1 MRGLDPR
8 IHRLGRSILRS
19 EMDRRVKPGDD
30 ARSERAQARLAQLR
44 GVPKDWRSSA
54 SAAMGG
60 WRGEATKHSWR
71 EPVRLEIFV
80 TEYERWE
87 ARYANPDYA
96 FGKEANYFL
105 QSCKSLLPPS
115 GRALAVADGE
125 GRNGVWLA
133 EQGLDVVSIDF
144 SPSAQ
149 RKAKALAAERHVKVA
164 FELVDVHNWNYPEA
178 DFDVVVEI
186 FTQFSSPAERVLK
199 WSGMKRSL
207 KSGGLLI
214 IQGYTPK
221 QLEYGTGGPKQ
232 IENLYTRVM
241 LERAFAEFRILKIV
255 EEECEIHEGTSHG
268 GMSAVI
274 NLTATKA

>member
-1 MRGLDPR
+1 SGSAPTVQP
-8 IHRLGRSILRS
+8 
-19 EMDRRVKPGDD
+19 E
-30 ARSERAQARLAQLR
+30 ARSAGFRKA
-44 GVPKDWRSSA
+44 
-54 SAAMGG
+54 
-60 WRGEATKHSWR
+60 
-71 EPVRLEIFV
+71 V
-80 TEYERWE
+80 TDFDRWE
-87 ARYANPDYA
+87 TRFAVPEYVFGTEPNA
-96 FGKEANYFL
+96 FLAAQKP
-105 QSCKSLLPPS
+105 LLPKR

-178 DFDVVVEI
+178 EFDVVVEI

-199 WSGMKRSL
+199 WSSMKRSL

-232 IENLYTRVM
+232 IENLYTRAM
-241 LERAFAEFRILKIV
+241 LERAFSEFRTLRI
-255 EEECEIHEGTSHG
+255 
-268 GMSAVI
+268 
-274 NLTATKA
+274 